1 MRVCACVCACV
12 RTRVR
17 HLGAMFV
24 EELQGQVCRSTSAL
38 ENVQRMREAN
48 SHQHAAWPWQRT
60 VGEPCMSPHGR
71 CPLLV
76 CTSALLSMCSGTS
89 TWLSRG
95 FTTTC
100 GGMKHTL
107 SRHCSPYTHTRMHAR
122 THTHTHRQKDTSS
135 SSASRMSTFSAG
147 NPRSSILTS
156 PMAWWN
162 TDICR
167 EEARGGLPQFRRK
180 RTSSSSLNMHQPQ
193 QIYYSSTPPL
203 LPSHPSPS
211 IFICLPL
218 PIPISFPLP
227 ILILSPHFL
236 PQVTKTKAVASLT
249 CSSAKPAR
257 GRNARLLFPNIS
269 LILCM
274 W

>member
-1 MRVCACVCACV
+1 MAKREVAVRVAVRVSPSRPSAHSASCLHSVTCACVCACV

-100 GGMKHTL
+100 GGVKHTL

-122 THTHTHRQKDTSS
+122 THTHTDRKTPHLPLHPECPPSRQEILGPVSS
-135 SSASRMSTFSAG
+135 QV
-147 NPRSSILTS
+147 L
-156 PMAWWN
+156 W
-162 TDICR
+162 
-167 EEARGGLPQFRRK
+167 RGGTQTSAERRQGVGSH
-180 RTSSSSLNMHQPQ
+180 SSEEKELA
-193 QIYYSSTPPL
+193 PL
-203 LPSHPSPS
+203 H
-211 IFICLPL
+211 
-218 PIPISFPLP
+218 
-227 ILILSPHFL
+227 
-236 PQVTKTKAVASLT
+236 
-249 CSSAKPAR
+249 
-257 GRNARLLFPNIS
+257 
-269 LILCM
+269 
-274 W
+274 